1 MNLGP
6 PDYEAGGFREGRAA
20 VKSDNGCWGYIDLD
34 GNEVI
39 ECIYD
44 DAFIFEHGL
53 GMVYRDGY
61 YGFVD
66 CDGFEVIECIYDFAE
81 MGDDSIYV
89 EKDGESY
96 TIDFDGNRI
105 EDDYED

>member
-1 MNLGP
+1 MVIVN
-6 PDYEAGGFREGRAA
+6 EKWGF
-20 VKSDNGCWGYIDLD
+20 IDLD
-34 GNEVI
+34 GKEVI

-44 DAFIFEHGL
+44 L
-53 GMVYRDGY
+53 
-61 YGFVD
+61 
-66 CDGFEVIECIYDFAE
+66 AE

>member
-1 MNLGP
+1 MVIVN
-6 PDYEAGGFREGRAA
+6 EKWGF
-20 VKSDNGCWGYIDLD
+20 IDLD
-34 GNEVI
+34 GK
-39 ECIYD
+39 
-44 DAFIFEHGL
+44 
-53 GMVYRDGY
+53 
-61 YGFVD
+61 
-66 CDGFEVIECIYDFAE
+66 EVIECIYDFAE

>member
-1 MNLGP
+1 MVIVN
-6 PDYEAGGFREGRAA
+6 EKWGF
-20 VKSDNGCWGYIDLD
+20 IDLD
-34 GNEVI
+34 GKEVI

-44 DAFIFEHGL
+44 L
-53 GMVYRDGY
+53 
-61 YGFVD
+61 
-66 CDGFEVIECIYDFAE
+66 AE

-105 EDDYED
+105 EYDYED